1 MKRARSF
8 LACVLLLLYWST
20 LVALDADEPMRRWR
34 TRFGGVLTGTWD
46 RSLDEPD
53 GSLIRIRTQSNLYRV
68 RVDDLAPEDRW
79 YVLSQRIESDRE
91 PEKNSSTNEY
101 RQNPSLINPGVSPV
115 PKPLPPVDAPA
126 ESLTAP
132 IPDSDSDWGIS
143 TSQPQVP
150 EPISTDESLDAEF
163 VPIPESPKPT
173 DNVPLPEATP
183 DLPEADSDEP
193 SPPSPDVPGTE
204 PGERRVYNIG
214 GVLYPFRWCPA
225 GTFKKGS
232 PLKEPERNDNEPLH
246 EVTLTKGFWILETEV
261 TQQMWMSLF
270 DWNPSWFSNTG
281 TGAPRVKHIETGD
294 LPVEQVTWEETALFC
309 EALQK
314 KSGWHVALPT
324 EAEWE
329 YACRA
334 GTETAFS
341 FGSEISPEDAN
352 YDDSEPGN
360 IAQRRRAVRN
370 PYPVAG
376 FPSNAWGIHDMH
388 GNVAEWCRDRYALL
402 DEKPASDPTG
412 SDVGSTRVFRGGA
425 WFLDSGCCRSA
436 YRYGIDPDTR
446 AYYLGFRVVI
456 EP

>member
-1 MKRARSF
+1 M
-8 LACVLLLLYWST
+8 
-20 LVALDADEPMRRWR
+20 
-34 TRFGGVLTGTWD
+34 
-46 RSLDEPD
+46 
-53 GSLIRIRTQSNLYRV
+53 
-68 RVDDLAPEDRW
+68 
-79 YVLSQRIESDRE
+79 
-91 PEKNSSTNEY
+91 
-101 RQNPSLINPGVSPV
+101 
-115 PKPLPPVDAPA
+115 
-126 ESLTAP
+126 
-132 IPDSDSDWGIS
+132 
-143 TSQPQVP
+143 
-150 EPISTDESLDAEF
+150 
-163 VPIPESPKPT
+163 
-173 DNVPLPEATP
+173 
-183 DLPEADSDEP
+183 
-193 SPPSPDVPGTE
+193 
-204 PGERRVYNIG
+204 
-214 GVLYPFRWCPA
+214 
-225 GTFKKGS
+225 GS